1 MANMQKVHLFSV
13 IGYYQMNDEPRV
25 QLLLQGHTTGRKL
38 KGRQL
43 VDQYSTGERYI
54 LITSDDNPFDEV
66 LHIYLLD
73 LELNILDEMNLSQP
87 YTPGVY
93 EAFRHY
99 GEHLEFR
106 FFSEGIWC
114 LKVRSRPKHAPLN
127 LDQYPVSRPIKLWG
141 QQYLSLQK
149 SKNQVA

>member
-1 MANMQKVHLFSV
+1 MTDMQKVQLFSV
-13 IGYYQMNDEPRV
+13 IEHYQSNDEPRV

-43 VDQYSTGERYI
+43 VDQYARGDRYV
-54 LITSDDNPFDEV
+54 LFTTDDNPFSEI

-73 LELNILDEMNLSQP
+73 LELNIIDELDLSQP

-93 EAFRHY
+93 EPHFMNE
-99 GEHLEFR
+99 EHLEFR

-114 LKVRSRPKHAPLN
+114 LKVRERPKYSPFN
-127 LDQYPVSRPIKLWG
+127 LDQHPVTRPIKLWG

-149 SKNQVA
+149 RVRAA

>member
-1 MANMQKVHLFSV
+1 MQKVHLFSV
-13 IGYYQMNDEPRV
+13 TGHYQLNDSYCV

-43 VDQYSTGERYI
+43 VDQYSTGQRYI

-73 LELNILDEMNLSQP
+73 LELNVLDELNLSQP

-93 EAFRHY
+93 QACRHC
-99 GEHLEFR
+99 GEQLEFR
-106 FFSEGIWC
+106 FFAEGLWC
-114 LKVRSRPKHAPLN
+114 LKVRERPKYTPLN

-149 SKNQVA
+149 SDFQIA